1 MIEIAQ
7 LILIGII
14 VGSIIGL
21 GAMGLTLV
29 YGVFKFANFAHAD
42 LMTLGMYLAFFVYV
56 DLGLSVGHIGPFS
69 FGWGMI
75 AAVLFAWAGVAA
87 VSVGADRFVFR
98 RLRARQTGLLNLEI
112 AALGIAIA
120 LQAVVQM
127 IWGSAPL
134 RYHNEIHEA
143 WTFAGGLKLKADQ
156 LLFIILMPVLAVA
169 LYLLLH
175 RTRLGTAMRA
185 PADNAPLAEA
195 SGIDTER
202 VRLATWVIAAA
213 LTAVAG
219 VMFALQ
225 SQLRFD
231 AGVRV
236 PAAADVRGGHP
247 RRHREPLG
255 RARRRADRRHLAG
268 ALDGVDQHRLQAGG
282 ALRAADRDAD
292 RASARALRYV
302 DRGGRLMLPLES
314 LAPFAGELPL
324 LVTFSGGLNWTV
336 GFLTTAAIFA
346 IVALALN
353 VQWGYTG
360 TINFGVVG
368 FFGIGAYVSALLTLD
383 PPGQFENYVGGL
395 ELPVPVGWIG
405 GALAGGV
412 LALLVGLPTLRLRD
426 DFLAIA
432 TIGIA
437 TILRSIAN
445 TQEGLVNRARGL
457 NGIPAPSRACREISA
472 STTTGCCS

>member
-7 LILIGII
+7 LVLIGII

-120 LQAVVQM
+120 LQAVVQA

-134 RYHNEIHEA
+134 RYHNEINEA
-143 WTFAGGLKLKADQ
+143 WSFAGGLRLKADQ
-156 LLFIILMPVLAVA
+156 LLIVVLLPALAVA

-185 PADNAPLAEA
+185 TADNAPLAEA

-231 AGVRV
+231 AGFEFLLL
-236 PAAADVRGGHP
+236 PMFAAVILGGIGNP
-247 RRHREPLG
+247 W
-255 RARRRADRRHLAG
+255 G
-268 ALDGVDQHRLQAGG
+268 AL
-282 ALRAADRDAD
+282 
-292 RASARALRYV
+292 
-302 DRGGRLMLPLES
+302 
-314 LAPFAGELPL
+314 
-324 LVTFSGGLNWTV
+324 
-336 GFLTTAAIFA
+336 
-346 IVALALN
+346 
-353 VQWGYTG
+353 
-360 TINFGVVG
+360 
-368 FFGIGAYVSALLTLD
+368 
-383 PPGQFENYVGGL
+383 VGGL
-395 ELPVPVGWIG
+395 IVGISQELSTEWINTGFKPAVPFVLLIAMLIVRPRGLFGSSIG
-405 GALAGGV
+405 GAG
-412 LALLVGLPTLRLRD
+412 
-426 DFLAIA
+426 
-432 TIGIA
+432 
-437 TILRSIAN
+437 
-445 TQEGLVNRARGL
+445 
-457 NGIPAPSRACREISA
+457 
-472 STTTGCCS
+472 